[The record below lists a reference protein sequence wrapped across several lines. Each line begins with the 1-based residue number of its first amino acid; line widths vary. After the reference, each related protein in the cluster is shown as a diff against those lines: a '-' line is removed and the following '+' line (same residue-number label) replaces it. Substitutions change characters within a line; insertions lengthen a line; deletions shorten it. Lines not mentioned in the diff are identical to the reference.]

1 MGTAKRERQ
10 KANRQNRL
18 QELAQEARKQKSKRV
33 GLRIGSLIA
42 AIVVI
47 VGLFSWLGGSDE
59 AATTETTTIDTLA
72 PAMSTLPAGEKPE
85 VEIPAEVPTELTVTV
100 LTEGTGEGAA
110 AGDEIAVQYVGVLS
124 ADGTEFDSSYD
135 AGQAFTFVLGTG
147 AVIEGWDEGLLG
159 AKLGS
164 RIQLDIPADLAYGDQ
179 SAGDVITPG
188 SALTF
193 VVDVVGLTKAETP
206 ETTAPATETTGTPT
220 S

>member
-1 MGTAKRERQ
+1 M
-10 KANRQNRL
+10 RL

-33 GLRIGSLIA
+33 GLRVGSLIA
-42 AIVVI
+42 AVVVI
-47 VGLFSWLGGSDE
+47 VGLVSWLGGSDE
-59 AATTETTTIDTLA
+59 EAVVETTVTETLA

-85 VEIPAEVPTELTVTV
+85 VTIPDEVPDELGITV

-147 AVIEGWDEGLLG
+147 AVIEGWDQGLIG
-159 AKLGS
+159 AKVGS
-164 RIQLDIPADLAYGDQ
+164 RIQLDIPAELAYGDQ
-179 SAGDVITPG
+179 AAGDVITPG

-193 VVDVVGLTKAETP
+193 VVDVVGLTKAETT
-206 ETTAPATETTGTPT
+206 ETTAETTGTPT

>member
-1 MGTAKRERQ
+1 VNVRRPTVRCVCRSSPK
-10 KANRQNRL
+10 
-18 QELAQEARKQKSKRV
+18 KSKRV

-42 AIVVI
+42 AVVVI
-47 VGLFSWLGGSDE
+47 VGLVSWLGGSDDD
-59 AATTETTTIDTLA
+59 AAVETTVTETLA

-85 VEIPAEVPTELTVTV
+85 VTIPDEVPTELGITV

-147 AVIEGWDEGLLG
+147 AVIEGWDQGLIG
-159 AKLGS
+159 AKVGS

-179 SAGDVITPG
+179 AAGDVITPG

-193 VVDVVGLTKAETP
+193 VVDVVGLTKAETT
-206 ETTAPATETTGTPT
+206 ETTAATETTGTPT

>member
-10 KANRQNRL
+10 KANRQQRL

-33 GLRIGSLIA
+33 GLRVGSLIA
-42 AIVVI
+42 AVVVI
-47 VGLFSWLGGSDE
+47 VGLVSWLGGSDDD
-59 AATTETTTIDTLA
+59 AAVETTVAETLA

-85 VEIPAEVPTELTVTV
+85 VTIPDEVPTELGITV

-147 AVIEGWDEGLLG
+147 AVIEGWDQGLIG
-159 AKLGS
+159 AKVGS

-179 SAGDVITPG
+179 AAGDVITPG

-193 VVDVVGLTKAETP
+193 VVDVVGLTKAETT
-206 ETTAPATETTGTPT
+206 ETTAATETTGTPT